1 MTHANTPA
9 IQAFDARGLVLRSV
23 NYHRRD
29 ETLAPESYIT
39 HQTHDAAG
47 RTVLSRDPRLF
58 REHTPEKPGPANQS
72 NVFSLSGAMLSSEN
86 SDAGWRL
93 SLLAEDGA
101 HIDGWDQKR
110 NHSRIVHDAL
120 RRPSATFE
128 QSGDEPEHCTERFT
142 YFDDPD
148 EVHHNR
154 RGRLI
159 RHDDTAGT
167 LHFTEL
173 SMSGQPLQLCRT
185 FSADPAWAVDWP
197 EVKVD
202 RDFFLETRSAAT
214 HFSYN
219 ALGESVGQ
227 TDALGNRQ
235 IQLQD
240 VAGHVKETRLTLAA
254 NDDSQTLVSDIH
266 YNAFGLIEQQRA
278 GNDVISQATFSLD
291 DGRLQR
297 LRSQTSHGS
306 ILQDLSYAYD
316 AVGNITRISDSAE
329 AAVYHRNQRTDA
341 ICRYRYDSLSRL
353 IEASGRQIRN
363 AAGGPQLPAFASPAD
378 PGQLENYTR
387 TYTYD
392 PSGNL
397 LLMEHRA
404 ASGNRTERTV
414 VASASNRSLPESPD
428 GHLPDEQAIAA
439 AYDAN
444 GNRVFLQDEGQ
455 TLQWDRRNELQQVDQ
470 VVREGEPNDCE
481 FYIYDGSGQRLRKI
495 RQACTASVQRLS
507 ETRYLP
513 GLETRTDPNQTVHV
527 ITVKAGRATIQVL
540 HFEKPPPHGIPQHQQ
555 RYSFTDQL
563 NSSTIELDAQAQM
576 ISRESYYPFG
586 GTCWWAGR
594 SLVEASYKTLRYSGK
609 ERDASGL
616 YYYGFRYYTPWLQRW
631 LNADPLGVQDGLNLF
646 AMVHGNPVGN
656 VDFQGLV
663 TLKEG
668 VGAALATF
676 GRDSVS
682 ALAAGAVKYFA
693 ARGLEQ
699 WATGDPDSPP
709 DPGVN
714 LGLTLAG
721 SMVGALAGGSMGIGA
736 GSRIASSRN
745 YNRTT
750 QKVMAGILGLAG
762 AAAGA
767 AAPLYAYLSER
778 ETLNMTAISILAS
791 VPKSMT
797 REAGQRAF
805 ASVGPSVT
813 IAPSGTTTAWR
824 TAFYGA
830 VLFADGALGANLPP
844 GLDITVAATVEG
856 LDGAST
862 TTINSLRGGDYS
874 SPERNR
880 LSVPNAAEWLY
891 GVVTR
896 TAGSTLTASL
906 TLLAE
911 PLTNTIENAHLQSA
925 VVESLATPTEARTYL
940 GQHVQRGAFE
950 LARYDDGDFTLDR
963 FTPANR
969 IWRDATPAGYHP
981 ETPDAGDLPMSV
993 IRRRSV

>member
-9 IQAFDARGLVLRSV
+9 IQAFDARGLVLRDV

-29 ETLAPESYIT
+29 ETSAPEHYIT
-39 HQTHDAAG
+39 HHTHDTAG
-47 RTVLSRDPRLF
+47 RPVLSRDPRLF
-58 REHTPEKPGPANQS
+58 CEHTSEKPGPANQS
-72 NVFSLSGAMLSSEN
+72 NVFSLSGALLASEN
-86 SDAGWRL
+86 CDAGWRL
-93 SLLAEDGA
+93 SLLAEDGVPVE
-101 HIDGWDQKR
+101 GWDQKR
-110 NHSRIVHDAL
+110 NHTRTHHDPL

-128 QSGDEPEHCTERFT
+128 QSAGEPEHCTERFT
-142 YFDDPD
+142 YFDGSAEDG
-148 EVHHNR
+148 HNR

-167 LHFTEL
+167 LHFPEF
-173 SMSGQPLQLCRT
+173 SMSGQPLQLRRT

-197 EVKVD
+197 EVEAD
-202 RDFFLETRSAAT
+202 RDFFLETRPATT

-219 ALGESVGQ
+219 ALGEPVGQ
-227 TDALGNRQ
+227 ADAVGNRQ
-235 IQLQD
+235 TVFQDLAGQL
-240 VAGHVKETRLTLAA
+240 KETRLTLAA
-254 NDDSQTLVSDIH
+254 NDDSLTLVSDIR
-266 YNAFGLIEQQRA
+266 YNAFGHIEHQRA
-278 GNDVISQATFSLD
+278 GNEVITRATFSLD
-291 DGRLQR
+291 DGRLQQ
-297 LRSQTSHGS
+297 LTSRTGNGP

-316 AVGNITRISDSAE
+316 PIGNITRITDTAD
-329 AAVYHRNQRTDA
+329 AVTYHRNQRSEA

-353 IEASGRQIRN
+353 IEAHGRQIRN
-363 AAGGPQLPAFASPAD
+363 ACGGPQLPAFISPTD

-392 PSGNL
+392 PAGNL
-397 LLMEHRA
+397 LLMEQRA
-404 ASGNRTERTV
+404 ASANRTERTV

-428 GHLPDEQAIAA
+428 GQLPDEQAIAA

-444 GNRVFLQDEGQ
+444 GNRVFLQRGQ
-455 TLQWDRRNELQQVDQ
+455 ALLWNRRNGLQQVDQ
-470 VVREGEPNDCE
+470 VVREDEPNDLE
-481 FYIYDGSGQRLRKI
+481 YFIYDGNGQRRRKI
-495 RQACTASVQRLS
+495 RQAYTGAVQRHN

-513 GLETRTDPNQTVHV
+513 GLEIRTEPDQIVHI
-527 ITVKAGRATIQVL
+527 ITITAGRAKIQVL
-540 HFEKPPPHGIPQHQQ
+540 HFEKQPPRDMPQNQQ
-555 RYSFTDQL
+555 RYSFTDHL
-563 NSSTIELDAQAQM
+563 NSSILELDALAQI

-594 SLVEASYKTLRYSGK
+594 SRVEASYKTLRYSGK

-616 YYYGFRYYTPWLQRW
+616 YYYGFRYYAPWLQRW

-668 VGAALATF
+668 AGAALATF

-682 ALAAGAVKYFA
+682 ALAAGAMQYFA
-693 ARGLEQ
+693 ANGLEQ
-699 WATGDPDSPP
+699 WANGDPDTPP

-714 LGLTLAG
+714 LGLTIAG
-721 SMVGALAGGSMGIGA
+721 SITGALAGGSMGIGA
-736 GSRIASSRN
+736 GSRIASSRG
-745 YNRTT
+745 YSRTT
-750 QKVMAGILGLAG
+750 QKVMAGLFGLAG

-778 ETLNMTAISILAS
+778 DALNMTAISILAS

-797 REAGQRAF
+797 REAGQRAL
-805 ASVGPSVT
+805 ADVGPSVT

-824 TAFYGA
+824 TAFYGV
-830 VLFADGALGANLPP
+830 VLFADGALGANLAP
-844 GLDITVAATVEG
+844 GVDITVAATVEG

-862 TTINSLRGGDYS
+862 TTINSLRGGDYN

-911 PLTNTIENAHLQSA
+911 PLTSTIENAHLQSA
-925 VVESLATPTEARTYL
+925 VVATLATPTEARTYL

-950 LARYDDGDFTLDR
+950 LARYDDSDFTLDR
-963 FTPANR
+963 FTPANSV
-969 IWRDATPAGYHP
+969 WRSAAPDTYHP
-981 ETPDAGDLPMSV
+981 EMPSANDLPLTDF
-993 IRRRSV
+993 RRRQSI